1 MPSSASS
8 FGMVKVISLG
18 PFFFRLSV
26 EEDDDKRGGED
37 RFSTTDHTLG
47 STSTA
52 DNDEEEE
59 EEEEEEGVDVGRLRN
74 RTYDLTISF
83 ES

>member
-1 MPSSASS
+1 
-8 FGMVKVISLG
+8 MVKVISLG
-18 PFFFRLSV
+18 PFFFLPSV
-26 EEDDDKRGGED
+26 GEDDKRGGED
-37 RFSTTDHTLG
+37 RFSTTDHTLD

-52 DNDEEEE
+52 DNNEEEE
-59 EEEEEEGVDVGRLRN
+59 EEEEEEVVDVGRLRN